1 MSWVRWRTRHW
12 WVRKATARP
21 CVSALLTA
29 TNRMVGR
36 DAASAI
42 ASASARSFFCLF
54 TNGFT

>member
-1 MSWVRWRTRHW
+1 MDD
-12 WVRKATARP
+12 ARP

-36 DAASAI
+36 NAASAI
-42 ASASARSFFCLF
+42 ASASALSLFWRF